1 MNLPTVFENCE
12 PREDVLKGTLAEADF
27 AADLAKVIRGIASD
41 DYQKPERF
49 FANTYPTQG
58 LKNLLR
64 NVMARLSGDSSAAA
78 AIFRLD
84 TSYGGGKTH
93 GLIAL
98 TNAAHGMKGVANI
111 SEFVD
116 PKFVPTGKIR
126 IAAFDGENAD
136 PANGRNMGEGVLAH
150 TPWGELAYSLA
161 GKAGYDRVRKSDES
175 HTAPGAETLAELFGG
190 KPSLILLDEL
200 SVYLR
205 KARQLHGTAAGEQ
218 LSAFL
223 TSLFK
228 AVESNPRVSLVY
240 TLAIGKEG
248 KASDA
253 YSSENQFIADKM
265 AEAESISA
273 RKATLLNPT
282 EDHETVHVLL
292 RRLFAKIDATKAAP
306 VIDAYR
312 SLWLANKD
320 VLARDANHP
329 ETSEAFRAS
338 YPFHPEVLETLTTKT
353 ATLANFQRVRG
364 MLRLLARTIA
374 QLWQTRP
381 AGATAIHLHH
391 VDLAFEPIRQEIFTK
406 LGRTEF
412 IPAVNHDIAG
422 GAKKPLAVELDEKH
436 YAGLAPYTT
445 YTARTVFIHSLAFND
460 QLKGL
465 SAERL
470 RFSTVGPAYD
480 LSFIDAAWKR
490 FRDESAYLD
499 DRPGVPLRFLA
510 EANLTQVIRR
520 EETNVDS
527 AQARADLNDRIKTIF
542 GGTTGSVFEM
552 VPFPAAPGEVDD
564 DLGNGRPRLA
574 VMAYDGVSVGAT
586 VDAVP
591 ELITRIFER
600 KGTDGV
606 GLRSLRNHLV
616 FVVADETRTDEMRK
630 KTVRRLALAELI
642 KPGRIDELADHQQ
655 RKVRELEQKSEMEVA
670 TAIQQCY
677 RHVFYP
683 SRQRLPGSPV
693 DMAHAAVDI
702 HTASEKPGSGQQQIV
717 RTLRE
722 SANQK
727 LRLSEDPPESPGYIR
742 DRTPLKKGQI
752 STAALRDEFR
762 KDPALSIHAHDS
774 VLIRAITQGIQQ
786 GDYVYRRGELLCGPG
801 DPMASIIID
810 EQSFVFTMQFAKEKG
825 IWPRPAPTPT
835 TPTTGG
841 ETGGT
846 VYPPGTTGGGL
857 TAHEGGPPAPTPPPP
872 PPPGAIT
879 AEGVLKAALTELWEK
894 ARKAK
899 FAQVQVLSVR
909 LFDATDAFRMLGSV
923 NAEKGCAK
931 KVKLSG
937 GYVTQEGGEMQLE
950 FTGAPGDAMP
960 VKDFLVPQLNAARER
975 DVQATFILTFNPG
988 LPLAGDAAEKLSER
1002 LAKFASGAAYVSATA
1017 EASA

>member
-1 MNLPTVFENCE
+1 MAA
-12 PREDVLKGTLAEADF
+12 RRLKTRKKLLGTLASAT
-27 AADLAKVIRGIASD
+27 V
-41 DYQKPERF
+41 RF
-49 FANTYPTQG
+49 PF
-58 LKNLLR
+58 LRLLVPLCGYSVHVSR
-64 NVMARLSGDSSAAA
+64 AFLFSA
-78 AIFRLD
+78 
-84 TSYGGGKTH
+84 TH
-93 GLIAL
+93 AV
-98 TNAAHGMKGVANI
+98 NGMKGVANVT
-111 SEFVD
+111 EFVD
-116 PKFVPTGKIR
+116 PKFVPKTRIR

-136 PANGRNMGEGVLAH
+136 PANGRSMGEGVLAH
-150 TPWGELAYSLA
+150 TPWGELAYALA
-161 GKAGYDRVRKSDES
+161 GKAGYDRVRRSDES

-190 KPSLILLDEL
+190 EPSLILMDEL

-218 LSAFL
+218 MSAFL

-253 YSSENQFIADKM
+253 YSTENQFIADKM

-282 EDHETVHVLL
+282 EDHETVYVLL
-292 RRLFAKIDATKAAP
+292 RRLFAKIDAAKAAP

-312 SLWLANKD
+312 SIWLASKD
-320 VLARDANHP
+320 VLPPDANHP
-329 ETSEAFRAS
+329 ETTEAFRAS

-391 VDLAFEPIRQEIFTK
+391 VDLGFEPIRQEIFTK

-436 YAGLAPYTT
+436 YSGLAPYTT

-490 FRDESAYLD
+490 FRDESSYLD

-520 EETNVDS
+520 EEQNVDS
-527 AQARADLNDRIKTIF
+527 AQARAELNDRIKTIF
-542 GGTTGSVFEM
+542 GGTSGSVFEM

-574 VMAYDGVSVGAT
+574 VMSYDGTAVGAT
-586 VDAVP
+586 VDAIP

-600 KGTDGV
+600 KGSDGV

-677 RHVFYP
+677 RHIFYP

-762 KDPALSIHAHDS
+762 KDPALSIHASDS

-786 GDYVYRRGELLCGPG
+786 GDYVHRRGELLCGPG

-835 TPTTGG
+835 LKPS
-841 ETGGT
+841 EIHEQ
-846 VYPPGTTGGGL
+846 PP
-857 TAHEGGPPAPTPPPP
+857 EPPPPQPPPP

-879 AEGVLKAALTELWEK
+879 AEGVLRAALTELWEK

-923 NAEKGCAK
+923 NAEKACTK
-931 KVKLSG
+931 QVQLSG
-937 GYVTQEGGEMQLE
+937 GYVTQEGGEMELK
-950 FTGAPGDAMP
+950 FTGAPGDALP

-975 DVQATFILTFNPG
+975 DVQATFILTFKPG
-988 LPLAGDAAEKLSER
+988 LSLAGEAAEKLTER

>member
-1 MNLPTVFENCE
+1 MSLPTVFQTCE
-12 PREDVLKGTLAEADF
+12 PREDVLKGTIAEADF
-27 AADLAKVIRGIASD
+27 AADLAKVIRGNAPD
-41 DYQKPERF
+41 DYQKPDRF

-64 NVMARLSGDSSAAA
+64 NVLARLSGDPSAAA

-98 TNAAHGMKGVANI
+98 THAASGMKGVANVA
-111 SEFVD
+111 EFVD
-116 PKFVPTGKIR
+116 AKFVPKTKIR

-136 PANGRNMGEGVLAH
+136 PANGRNMGDGILAH
-150 TPWGELAYSLA
+150 TPWGELACSLA
-161 GKAGYDRVRKSDES
+161 GKTGYDRVRKSDES

-190 KPSLILLDEL
+190 EPSLILLDEL

-205 KARQLHGTAAGEQ
+205 KARQLHGSAAGEQ
-218 LSAFL
+218 MSAFL

-273 RKATLLNPT
+273 RKATLLTPT

-292 RRLFAKIDATKAAP
+292 RRLFGKIDKAKAAP
-306 VIDAYR
+306 AIEAYR
-312 SLWLANKD
+312 SLWLANKA
-320 VLARDANHP
+320 VLPPDANHP

-338 YPFHPEVLETLTTKT
+338 YPFHPEVLDTLTTKT
-353 ATLANFQRVRG
+353 ATLQNFQRVRG

-391 VDLAFEPIRQEIFTK
+391 VDLGFEPIRQEIFTK

-422 GAKKPLAVELDEKH
+422 GTKKPLAVELDEKH

-470 RFSTVGPAYD
+470 RFSTLGPTYE

-490 FRDESAYLD
+490 FRDESSYLD

-527 AQARADLNDRIKTIF
+527 AQARADLNDRIKDIF

-574 VMAYDGVSVGAT
+574 VMSYDGTAVGAT
-586 VDAVP
+586 VDAIP
-591 ELITRIFER
+591 ELIARVFER
-600 KGTDGV
+600 KGSDG
-606 GLRSLRNHLV
+606 GSLRSLRNHLV

-655 RKVRELEQKSEMEVA
+655 RKVRELEGKSELELA

-702 HTASEKPGSGQQQIV
+702 HSASERPGSGQQQIV

-762 KDPALSIHAHDS
+762 KDPALSIHASDS

-801 DPMASIIID
+801 DPMASIVID

-825 IWPRPAPTPT
+825 IWPRPAPSLKPDEFKEDPT
-835 TPTTGG
+835 K
-841 ETGGT
+841 
-846 VYPPGTTGGGL
+846 
-857 TAHEGGPPAPTPPPP
+857 PPPP
-872 PPPGAIT
+872 PIEPPPPPPTPPGAIT

-923 NAEKGCAK
+923 NAEKGCTKQVTLA
-931 KVKLSG
+931 G
-937 GYVTQEGGEMQLE
+937 GYVTTEGGEMQLE
-950 FTGAPGDAMP
+950 FKGAPGDALP
-960 VKDFLVPQLNAARER
+960 VKDFLLPQLNAARER

-988 LPLAGDAAEKLSER
+988 LPLAGDAAERLSER

>member
-1 MNLPTVFENCE
+1 MKLPTVFDTCE
-12 PREDVLKGTLAEADF
+12 PREDVLRGTLADADF

-41 DYQKPERF
+41 DYQKPDCF
-49 FANTYPTQG
+49 FGNTYPTEG

-64 NVMARLSGDSSAAA
+64 NVLARLTGEGSAAA

-98 TNAAHGMKGVANI
+98 THAANGMKGVANI

-116 PKFVPTGKIR
+116 PKVVPKTKIR
-126 IAAFDGENAD
+126 SAAFDGENAD
-136 PANGRNMGEGVLAH
+136 PANGRSMGDGVLAH

-161 GKAGYDRVRKSDES
+161 GTAGYDRVRKSDET

-190 KPSLILLDEL
+190 EPSLILLDEL

-205 KARQLHGTAAGEQ
+205 KARNLHGTAAGEQ

-248 KASDA
+248 KVGDA
-253 YSSENQFIADKM
+253 YSAENQFIADKM

-282 EDHETVHVLL
+282 EDYETVQVLL
-292 RRLFAKIDATKAAP
+292 RRLFRKIDAAKAAP
-306 VIDAYR
+306 VIEAYR

-320 VLARDANHP
+320 VLASDATHP
-329 ETSEAFRAS
+329 ETSTAFRAS
-338 YPFHPEVLETLTTKT
+338 YPLHPEVLETLTTKT

-374 QLWQTRP
+374 QLWDTKP

-391 VDLAFEPIRQEIFTK
+391 IDLGFEPIRQEIFTK

-422 GAKKPLAVELDEKH
+422 SAKKPLAVELDEKH

-445 YTARTVFIHSLAFND
+445 YTARTVFLHSLAFND

-465 SAERL
+465 SSERL
-470 RFSTVGPAYD
+470 RFSVVGPAFD
-480 LSFIDAAWKR
+480 LSFLDAAWKR
-490 FRDESAYLD
+490 FQGESSYLD

-527 AQARADLNDRIKTIF
+527 AQARAELNDRIKTIF
-542 GGTTGSVFEM
+542 GGTSGSVFEM
-552 VPFPAAPGEVDD
+552 IPFPAAPGEVDD

-574 VMAYDGVSVGAT
+574 VMAYDGTAVGAT
-586 VDAVP
+586 VEAIP
-591 ELITRIFER
+591 ELIARIFER
-600 KGTDGV
+600 KGSDGV

-616 FVVADETRTDEMRK
+616 FVVADETRIEEMRQK
-630 KTVRRLALAELI
+630 VVRRLALRELI
-642 KPGRIDELADHQQ
+642 KPGRIDELAEHQQ
-655 RKVRELEQKSEMEVA
+655 IKVRELERKSEMEVA
-670 TAIQQCY
+670 TTIQQCY

-683 SRQRLPGSPV
+683 SRQRLSGSLV
-693 DMAHAAVDI
+693 DLAHAAVDI
-702 HTASEKPGSGQQQIV
+702 HSASEKPGSGQQQVV

-727 LRLSEDPPESPGYIR
+727 LRLSEDPPESPDYIR

-762 KDPALSIHAHDS
+762 
-774 VLIRAITQGIQQ
+774 
-786 GDYVYRRGELLCGPG
+786 
-801 DPMASIIID
+801 
-810 EQSFVFTMQFAKEKG
+810 
-825 IWPRPAPTPT
+825 
-835 TPTTGG
+835 
-841 ETGGT
+841 
-846 VYPPGTTGGGL
+846 
-857 TAHEGGPPAPTPPPP
+857 
-872 PPPGAIT
+872 
-879 AEGVLKAALTELWEK
+879 
-894 ARKAK
+894 
-899 FAQVQVLSVR
+899 
-909 LFDATDAFRMLGSV
+909 
-923 NAEKGCAK
+923 
-931 KVKLSG
+931 
-937 GYVTQEGGEMQLE
+937 
-950 FTGAPGDAMP
+950 
-960 VKDFLVPQLNAARER
+960 
-975 DVQATFILTFNPG
+975 
-988 LPLAGDAAEKLSER
+988 
-1002 LAKFASGAAYVSATA
+1002 
-1017 EASA
+1017 

>member
-1 MNLPTVFENCE
+1 MSLPTVFDTCE
-12 PREDVLKGTLAEADF
+12 PREDVLTGTIADADF

-41 DYQKPERF
+41 DYQKPDRF
-49 FANTYPTQG
+49 FANTFPTQG
-58 LKNLLR
+58 LQNLLR
-64 NVMARLSGDSSAAA
+64 NVMGRLTGDSTAAA

-98 TNAAHGMKGVANI
+98 THAANGMKGVANVN
-111 SEFVD
+111 EFLD
-116 PKFVPTGKIR
+116 PKFIPTGKIR

-136 PANGRNMGEGVLAH
+136 PANGRSMGDGILAH

-161 GKAGYDRVRKSDES
+161 GKAGYDRVRKSDET

-190 KPSLILLDEL
+190 EPSLILLDEL

-218 LSAFL
+218 MSAFL

-228 AVESNPRVSLVY
+228 AVESNSRVALVY

-253 YSSENQFIADKM
+253 YSPENQFIADKM

-282 EDHETVHVLL
+282 EDHETVQVLL
-292 RRLFAKIDATKAAP
+292 RRLFGKIDKDKAAP
-306 VIDAYR
+306 AIEAYR
-312 SLWLANKD
+312 SLWLASKET
-320 VLARDANHP
+320 LPPDANRP

-338 YPFHPEVLETLTTKT
+338 YPLHPEVLETLTTKT

-374 QLWQTRP
+374 QLWATRP
-381 AGATAIHLHH
+381 AGTTAIHLHH
-391 VDLAFEPIRQEIFTK
+391 VDLGFEPIRQEIFTK

-412 IPAVNHDIAG
+412 IPAVNHDIVG
-422 GAKKPLAVELDEKH
+422 GIKKSLAIDIDEKN
-436 YAGLAPYTT
+436 YAGLAPYAT
-445 YTARTVFIHSLAFND
+445 YTARTVFLHSLAFND

-465 SAERL
+465 SPERL
-470 RFSTVGPAYD
+470 RFSVLGPAFD

-510 EANLTQVIRR
+510 EANLTQIIRR
-520 EETNVDS
+520 EEGNVDS
-527 AQARADLNDRIKTIF
+527 GQARAELNDRIKTIF
-542 GGTTGSVFEM
+542 GGTSSSVFEM
-552 VPFPAAPGEVDD
+552 VPFPAGPWDVDD
-564 DLGNGRPRLA
+564 DAGNGRPRLA
-574 VMAYDGVSVGAT
+574 VMSFDGTAVGAT
-586 VDAVP
+586 AETVP
-591 ELITRIFER
+591 DLIANIFER
-600 KGTDGV
+600 KGADGA
-606 GLRSLRNHLV
+606 GLRGLRNHLV
-616 FVVADETRTDEMRK
+616 FVVADETRIEEMRK
-630 KTVRRLALAELI
+630 KIVRRLALQELI
-642 KPGRIDELADHQQ
+642 KPGRIDDLAEHQQ

-683 SRQRLPGSPV
+683 SRQRLPSSPV
-693 DMAHAAVDI
+693 DLAHAAVDI
-702 HTASEKPGSGQQQIV
+702 DSASERPGSGQQQIV
-717 RTLRE
+717 RTLRDN
-722 SANQK
+722 ANQK
-727 LRLSEDPPESPGYIR
+727 LRLSEDPAESPGYIR

-762 KDPALSIHAHDS
+762 KDPALSIHASDS

-786 GDYVYRRGELLCGPG
+786 GDYIYRRGELLCGPG

-810 EQSFVFTMQFAKEKG
+810 EQSFVFTIQFAKEKG
-825 IWPRPAPTPT
+825 IWPRPAPVAPQ
-835 TPTTGG
+835 PGAQPAG
-841 ETGGT
+841 PQ
-846 VYPPGTTGGGL
+846 YPSGPVGGL
-857 TAHEGGPPAPTPPPP
+857 PGHEGGPPAPTPPAP

-894 ARKAK
+894 VRNAK
-899 FAQVQVLSVR
+899 LTRVNVLSIR

-923 NAEKGCAK
+923 NAEKGCTK
-931 KVKLSG
+931 QTKLSG
-937 GYVTQEGGEMQLE
+937 GYITKEGGEMQLE
-950 FTGAPGDAMP
+950 FSGHPSDALP

-975 DVQATFILTFNPG
+975 DVQATFILTFEPA
-988 LPLAGDAAEKLSER
+988 LALAGGAPEKLAER
-1002 LAKFASGAAYVSATA
+1002 LAKFASGAAYVTATA
-1017 EASA
+1017 EAAP

>member
-1 MNLPTVFENCE
+1 MSLPTVFDTCE
-12 PREDVLKGTLAEADF
+12 PREDVLKGTIADADF

-41 DYQKPERF
+41 DYQKPDRF
-49 FANTYPTQG
+49 FSNTYPTEG
-58 LKNLLR
+58 IKNLLR
-64 NVMARLSGDSSAAA
+64 NVLARLTGEGSAAA

-98 TNAAHGMKGVANI
+98 THAANGMKGVANI

-116 PKFVPTGKIR
+116 PKFVPKTKIR

-136 PANGRNMGEGVLAH
+136 PANGRSMGDGVLAH

-161 GKAGYDRVRKSDES
+161 LKHGYDRVRKSDET

-190 KPSLILLDEL
+190 EPSLILLDEL

-205 KARQLHGTAAGEQ
+205 KARNLHGTAAGEQ

-248 KASDA
+248 KAGDA
-253 YSSENQFIADKM
+253 YSAENQFIADRM

-292 RRLFAKIDATKAAP
+292 RRLFRKIDAAKAAP
-306 VIDAYR
+306 VIEAYR

-320 VLARDANHP
+320 VLSSDATHP
-329 ETSEAFRAS
+329 ETSTAFRAS
-338 YPFHPEVLETLTTKT
+338 YPLHPEVMETLTTKT
-353 ATLANFQRVRG
+353 AALNNFQRVRG

-374 QLWQTRP
+374 QLWDTKP

-391 VDLAFEPIRQEIFTK
+391 IDLGFEPIRQEIFTK

-422 GAKKPLAVELDEKH
+422 GTKKPLAVELDEKH

-465 SAERL
+465 SSERL
-470 RFSTVGPAYD
+470 RFSVVGPAFD
-480 LSFIDAAWKR
+480 LSFLDAAWKR
-490 FRDESAYLD
+490 FQGESSYLD

-527 AQARADLNDRIKTIF
+527 AQARAELNDRIKTIF

-552 VPFPAAPGEVDD
+552 IPFPAAPGEVDD

-574 VMAYDGVSVGAT
+574 VMAYDGTAVGAT

-591 ELITRIFER
+591 ELIARIFER
-600 KGTDGV
+600 KGSDGV

-616 FVVADETRTDEMRK
+616 FVVADETRIEEMRK
-630 KTVRRLALAELI
+630 KVVRRLALRELI
-642 KPGRIDELADHQQ
+642 KPDRIAELADHQQ
-655 RKVRELEQKSEMEVA
+655 RKVRELEQKSEMEVV

-683 SRQRLPGSPV
+683 SRQRLPCSPV
-693 DMAHAAVDI
+693 DLAHAAVDI
-702 HTASEKPGSGQQQIV
+702 HSASEKPGSGQQQVV

-801 DPMASIIID
+801 DPMASIVID
-810 EQSFVFTMQFAKEKG
+810 EQSFVFTMQFAKEKT
-825 IWPRPAPTPT
+825 IWPRPAPTP
-835 TPTTGG
+835 PAGPTGG
-841 ETGGT
+841 QTGTSPYPGGT
-846 VYPPGTTGGGL
+846 QGGFTG
-857 TAHEGGPPAPTPPPP
+857 HDGGPPAPTPPPP

-931 KVKLSG
+931 QVKLSG
-937 GYVTQEGGEMQLE
+937 GYVTTEGGEMQLE
-950 FTGAPGDAMP
+950 FTGTPSDAMP

-975 DVQATFILTFNPG
+975 DVQATFILTFSPG
-988 LPLAGDAAEKLSER
+988 LPLAGDAAEKLGER

-1017 EASA
+1017 EATA

>member
-1 MNLPTVFENCE
+1 M
-12 PREDVLKGTLAEADF
+12 
-27 AADLAKVIRGIASD
+27 
-41 DYQKPERF
+41 
-49 FANTYPTQG
+49 
-58 LKNLLR
+58 
-64 NVMARLSGDSSAAA
+64 
-78 AIFRLD
+78 
-84 TSYGGGKTH
+84 
-93 GLIAL
+93 
-98 TNAAHGMKGVANI
+98 
-111 SEFVD
+111 
-116 PKFVPTGKIR
+116 
-126 IAAFDGENAD
+126 
-136 PANGRNMGEGVLAH
+136 
-150 TPWGELAYSLA
+150 
-161 GKAGYDRVRKSDES
+161 RKSDES

-190 KPSLILLDEL
+190 EPCLILLDEL

-205 KARQLHGTAAGEQ
+205 KARNLHGNAAGEQ

-248 KASDA
+248 KAGDA

-282 EDHETVHVLL
+282 EDHETVQVLL
-292 RRLFAKIDATKAAP
+292 RRLFVKIDANKGKA
-306 VIDAYR
+306 VIEAYR
-312 SLWLANKD
+312 ALWLANKN
-320 VLARDANHP
+320 VLPPDANHP
-329 ETSEAFRAS
+329 ETSDSFRAS
-338 YPFHPEVLETLTTKT
+338 YPLHPEVLDTLTTKT
-353 ATLANFQRVRG
+353 ATLQNFQRVRG

-374 QLWQTRP
+374 HLWATRP

-391 VDLAFEPIRQEIFTK
+391 IDLGFEPIRQEIFTK

-422 GAKKPLAVELDEKH
+422 GTKKPLAVDLDEKN
-436 YAGLAPYTT
+436 YGGLAPYTT

-465 SAERL
+465 SPERL
-470 RFSTVGPAYD
+470 RFSVVGPAFD

-520 EETNVDS
+520 EETNVDT
-527 AQARADLNDRIKTIF
+527 AQARAELNDRIKSIF
-542 GGTTGSVFEM
+542 GGANGSIFET
-552 VPFPAAPGEVDD
+552 VPFPATPGEVDD

-574 VMAYDGVSVGAT
+574 VMSYDGVAVGAT

-591 ELITRIFER
+591 EIIARIFER
-600 KGTDGV
+600 KGSDGV
-606 GLRSLRNHLV
+606 GLRGLRNHLV
-616 FVVADETRTDEMRK
+616 FIVADDTRIDEMRK
-630 KTVRRLALAELI
+630 KVVRRLALAELV
-642 KPGRIDELADHQQ
+642 KADRIAELAEHQQ

-693 DMAHAAVDI
+693 DLAHAAVDI
-702 HTASEKPGSGQQQIV
+702 HSASERPGSGQQQVV

-801 DPMASIIID
+801 DPMASVIID

-825 IWPRPAPTPT
+825 IWPRPIPATPS
-835 TPTTGG
+835 PGGATGV
-841 ETGGT
+841 T
-846 VYPPGTTGGGL
+846 VYPPDTGGVL
-857 TAHEGGPPAPTPPPP
+857 TPHEDGPTQPPP

-899 FAQVQVLSVR
+899 FAQLQVLSVR

-931 KVKLSG
+931 QVKLSG

-950 FTGAPGDAMP
+950 FTGVPGDAMP

-975 DVQATFILTFNPG
+975 DVQATFVLTFNPG
-988 LPLAGDAAEKLSER
+988 LPLAGDAAEKLGER

-1017 EASA
+1017 EAVP